1 MQTEAVGLVR
11 PVHDVLQVLAHELE
25 ELLEDLLN
33 LGLLERPHDGRL
45 GRRRVSGR
53 FARSASPG
61 RRREKECALGVR
73 ATGPRRRA
81 KPCGCAVAT
90 GFRGAP
96 VDSQSSPP
104 LAAAAETKVAR
115 EARRSFSPPLG
126 ALGGAKRA
134 RTLFSRPARHAPDLP
149 PRSRDGGRGTR
160 GRAHHRRRRI
170 QPPRSAGGGS
180 QPGCD
185 ALRGQPRP
193 AGEHRRARK
202 IRPQTLRS
210 PPSRSPWGCRSIAL
224 TPDFLPPPCTSQVT
238 EEIAWEVFVQAGPVT
253 NVYMPKDRVTNAHQ
267 GYAFVEYR
275 AEEDADYVSARARPR
290 SPIFAR
296 PARDDGD
303 EEISA
308 LPNGFG
314 R

>member
-1 MQTEAVGLVR
+1 MRARGTSDGSATTCETVWVR
-11 PVHDVLQVLAHELE
+11 CRDWVQRRSRRQPILAAA
-25 ELLEDLLN
+25 
-33 LGLLERPHDGRL
+33 
-45 GRRRVSGR
+45 RRRRRNEGS
-53 FARSASPG
+53 ARSASKFFSTARRA
-61 RRREKECALGVR
+61 RRRKTCPN
-73 ATGPRRRA
+73 TI
-81 KPCGCAVAT
+81 
-90 GFRGAP
+90 
-96 VDSQSSPP
+96 
-104 LAAAAETKVAR
+104 
-115 EARRSFSPPLG
+115 
-126 ALGGAKRA
+126 
-134 RTLFSRPARHAPDLP
+134 SRPARRAPDLP

-160 GRAHHRRRRI
+160 GRAHHCRRRI

-210 PPSRSPWGCRSIAL
+210 PPSRSPWGRRSIAL